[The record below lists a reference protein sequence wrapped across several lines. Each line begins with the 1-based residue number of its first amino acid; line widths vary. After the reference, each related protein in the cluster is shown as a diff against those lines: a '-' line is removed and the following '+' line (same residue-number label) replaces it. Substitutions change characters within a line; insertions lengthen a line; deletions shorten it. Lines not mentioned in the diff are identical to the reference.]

1 MTLDKGSMR
10 APGIVPRIT
19 DISATLD
26 FNADGVNLP
35 QSSLKMGK
43 NDLSFHGGIKNFQK
57 PVINLVME
65 SKLFDLDSLLPQ
77 KTPEQLKQEEKAQ
90 QTESNEMS
98 EAQMA
103 AMVAGP
109 IILMKRNPMM
119 RDMDFTA
126 KVNMKKL
133 VVHKAPIENLQAEMN
148 FKNLTMELR
157 KAVLQTFGGAVGM
170 NALIDFKGNEP
181 KYKASG
187 EVKGLDIN
195 AAITN
200 QMPMAK
206 DTLFGKTMGKFSIEG
221 AGVTKTRAKQTLTG
235 SAHMEIQNGSWSS
248 LTAMK
253 TLSEKVSS
261 IPVQSIKDQLGK
273 INITDK
279 FRQLK
284 TDIKIAGGRFNI
296 VSMIAD
302 MEGTNTTINGT
313 GWIDF
318 DMNNSI
324 AGQIFTGRL

>member
-1 MTLDKGSMR
+1 
-10 APGIVPRIT
+10 
-19 DISATLD
+19 
-26 FNADGVNLP
+26 
-35 QSSLKMGK
+35 
-43 NDLSFHGGIKNFQK
+43 
-57 PVINLVME
+57 
-65 SKLFDLDSLLPQ
+65 
-77 KTPEQLKQEEKAQ
+77 
-90 QTESNEMS
+90 
-98 EAQMA
+98 
-103 AMVAGP
+103 
-109 IILMKRNPMM
+109 
-119 RDMDFTA
+119 
-126 KVNMKKL
+126 
-133 VVHKAPIENLQAEMN
+133 
-148 FKNLTMELR
+148 
-157 KAVLQTFGGAVGM
+157 
-170 NALIDFKGNEP
+170 
-181 KYKASG
+181 
-187 EVKGLDIN
+187 
-195 AAITN
+195 
-200 QMPMAK
+200 MPMAK

-324 AGQIFTGRL
+324 AGQIFTPVGGEIPPKNRAADGRMRIPYEIGCKINSPCLNLSQATKEIGEGLLKEQGAKAIKKAVEKIDNPQVQELLKKLPF